1 MNNINLYLLFNPE
14 LKKLNKILLKKEYI
28 NDLKTNNR
36 ITSIEIFFKKYPN
49 FNIKKYVELN
59 PSLKN
64 LPNLNILLN
73 YHLEKDKKEKNL
85 EEILEENSKE
95 KKIIQNN
102 YKPKLAHI
110 FVHLFEI
117 GGGES
122 YLSNFNKY
130 NTIFNETLFLNNNY
144 PNKTLFKFNGKI
156 IYYKSYSELNKYLIN
171 YDIIVDH
178 QLYWFDFEISLESF
192 KNLFLNKII
201 RITHG
206 VPIHEKDINKL
217 NYFYSI
223 ELYKDINSHQSW
235 NNHIKIYNNIG
246 VSVHNFKI
254 IKNLNRINVAII
266 GRIDI
271 HKVPVSFLKELILF
285 SIKNNRYIFNFY
297 GLLDKKYED
306 FFKNEIKKSNYIIF
320 HNIIHPSKMINIY
333 NNNDILISPSLSE
346 AGSTVILEAM
356 SNGLPIIC
364 RNTGGNPNA
373 IGNNNFLCNND
384 KDFFINLL
392 KIDDMNYSNISNE
405 NILKIKKE
413 NDEDIQ
419 FNNLI
424 NIINT
429 IHSYENQND
438 IPNIIHYVYGLEK
451 LNTEFPFVY
460 YISILSN
467 LLINKPI
474 VIYFHYQYE
483 PFGIWWEKIKK
494 SVKLNYIN
502 ADNIYWGNK
511 KILNYAHKSDKIR
524 LEMLYKYGGIYM
536 DIDTISFK
544 SYSNYLSYDF
554 VIGIQSENYGKD
566 NITLYCNA
574 ILLSKKNNIF
584 IKNWIEKY
592 EYYFDN
598 NDWCKASVHLPHKIF
613 DIISLNDKKNIK
625 VLEKECFYYPSYNE
639 TNKIFENDNETNE
652 EINEKLITLHLW
664 NTYSHKYFKDINN
677 FDWNNGSLYS
687 KLLYNIRNLFYTT

>member
-1 MNNINLYLLFNPE
+1 
-14 LKKLNKILLKKEYI
+14 
-28 NDLKTNNR
+28 
-36 ITSIEIFFKKYPN
+36 
-49 FNIKKYVELN
+49 
-59 PSLKN
+59 
-64 LPNLNILLN
+64 
-73 YHLEKDKKEKNL
+73 
-85 EEILEENSKE
+85 
-95 KKIIQNN
+95 
-102 YKPKLAHI
+102 
-110 FVHLFEI
+110 
-117 GGGES
+117 
-122 YLSNFNKY
+122 
-130 NTIFNETLFLNNNY
+130 
-144 PNKTLFKFNGKI
+144 
-156 IYYKSYSELNKYLIN
+156 
-171 YDIIVDH
+171 
-178 QLYWFDFEISLESF
+178 
-192 KNLFLNKII
+192 
-201 RITHG
+201 
-206 VPIHEKDINKL
+206 
-217 NYFYSI
+217 
-223 ELYKDINSHQSW
+223 
-235 NNHIKIYNNIG
+235 
-246 VSVHNFKI
+246 
-254 IKNLNRINVAII
+254 
-266 GRIDI
+266 
-271 HKVPVSFLKELILF
+271 
-285 SIKNNRYIFNFY
+285 
-297 GLLDKKYED
+297 
-306 FFKNEIKKSNYIIF
+306 
-320 HNIIHPSKMINIY
+320 
-333 NNNDILISPSLSE
+333 
-346 AGSTVILEAM
+346 M

-664 NTYSHKYFKDINN
+664 NTYSHKYFKDIDN